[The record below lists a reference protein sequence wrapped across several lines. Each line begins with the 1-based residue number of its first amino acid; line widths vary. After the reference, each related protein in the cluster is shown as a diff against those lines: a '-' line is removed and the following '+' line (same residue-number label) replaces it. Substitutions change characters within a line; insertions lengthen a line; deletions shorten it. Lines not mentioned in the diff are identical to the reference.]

1 MRYLLDTNV
10 LSRQDTHPRARTWIL
25 QHQLQIGLSAMTIA
39 EIAQGIEA
47 LAPSRRRSQLEK
59 LLKEML
65 EDFPVVSFG
74 TNEALAWGRY
84 VSAANRPLPMRDSV
98 IAATALANN
107 LQVVTENERDFPGL
121 ETINPFEG

>member
-10 LSRQDTHPRARTWIL
+10 LSRQDTHPKARTWIL

-47 LAPSRRRSQLEK
+47 SAVGRRRLRLEN

-65 EDFPVVSFG
+65 EDFPVVAFG

-84 VSAANRPLPMRDSV
+84 VSSATRPLPMRDSV

-107 LQVVTENERDFPGL
+107 LQVVTENEKDFPEV
-121 ETINPFEG
+121 ETVNPFNR